1 MKDSGKPDDRKGHVR
16 FDAAGAGNGF
26 TVRLVRHRQTKEADQ
41 IGFTYETPRQSS
53 TLHYNLPE
61 CFLTS
66 RLRCGRKSRCHPCA
80 AMIATV
86 GGGTSGARSPR
97 KSAFGKVGA
106 CTEDM
111 KDKRAQAKPA
121 KHQRFDRYYEEPLE
135 DKGGHPPTQSER
147 NPNR

>member
-1 MKDSGKPDDRKGHVR
+1 MQPR
-16 FDAAGAGNGF
+16 
-26 TVRLVRHRQTKEADQ
+26 VRHNN
-41 IGFTYETPRQSS
+41 Y
-53 TLHYNLPE
+53 YNLPE

-97 KSAFGKVGA
+97 KSAFAKVGA
-106 CTEDM
+106 SKEEM

-121 KHQRFDRYYEEPLE
+121 KHQRPDRYYEEPLK
-135 DKGGHPPTQSER
+135 DKGGHPPTSVSETPVASA
-147 NPNR
+147 N